1 MIIPTLNING
11 SSADDLIN
19 PRLDAIAHLKKSIE
33 ALLKVTPNGRDYSDS
48 ALCNIDRNEHYD
60 RIQSIHDIWNEIYN
74 EAIAIKK
81 QEQKA

>member
-1 MIIPTLNING
+1 MIIPILNING

-33 ALLKVTPNGRDYSDS
+33 ALLKVIPNGRDYSDS

-60 RIQSIHDIWNEIYN
+60 RIQNIHDIWNEIYN
-74 EAIAIKK
+74 ETIAIKQ
-81 QEQKA
+81 QERKA